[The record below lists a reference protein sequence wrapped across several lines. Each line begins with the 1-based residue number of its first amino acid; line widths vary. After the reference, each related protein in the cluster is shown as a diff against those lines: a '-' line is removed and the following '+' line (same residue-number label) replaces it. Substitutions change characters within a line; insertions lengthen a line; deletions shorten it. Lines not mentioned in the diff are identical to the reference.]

1 MSEPKTPDSET
12 AAPKTGLSKFVASR
26 NFTAVIKLDSQS
38 RKGKTV
44 TVIDGLPKNN
54 MFLEA
59 MTKELKSRCG
69 AGGTYDLKGRDGLV
83 EIQGDQREKI
93 RAYLASESI
102 VFKG

>member
-1 MSEPKTPDSET
+1 MGD
-12 AAPKTGLSKFVASR
+12 PKTGLSKYIASR
-26 NFTAVIKLDSQS
+26 NFTAVIQLDSQS

-54 MFLEA
+54 LFLEA
-59 MTKELKSRCG
+59 VTKELKARCG
-69 AGGTYDLKGRDGLV
+69 AGGTYDMKGRDGVV

-93 RAYLASESI
+93 RAYLASEMI